1 MLELRDQE
9 FALFNEG
16 EEILIKLF
24 HEIQEG
30 LLDILGGFYVEASK
44 YCSEVENF
52 DKIGEIRVKFVF
64 MKIRLRNRQE

>member
-1 MLELRDQE
+1 MLELRDRE

-16 EEILIKLF
+16 EEILIGLF

-44 YCSEVENF
+44 YCN
-52 DKIGEIRVKFVF
+52 
-64 MKIRLRNRQE
+64 